1 MFGAVFF
8 ALASLCSIK
17 KPEKFTHFPIEEV
30 YPTTYAIFNTSGLC
44 YIFISWCNLQISA
57 SLVTATW
64 PLQMFF
70 CFIFSYLMLGELLKA
85 LEFIGGVTIIL
96 GLAVVFWL
104 SLTEEKTNNKEKEA
118 LNGSYSFVKVS
129 QYDAFTT
136 EGQIL
141 I

>member
-1 MFGAVFF
+1 
-8 ALASLCSIK
+8 
-17 KPEKFTHFPIEEV
+17 
-30 YPTTYAIFNTSGLC
+30 
-44 YIFISWCNLQISA
+44 
-57 SLVTATW
+57 
-64 PLQMFF
+64 
-70 CFIFSYLMLGELLKA
+70 MLGELLKA

-129 QYDAFTT
+129 QYDAFTA